1 MGACVPGIAMLAH
14 ADPDV
19 GEAMAGAAA
28 LRADARI
35 PAEMIGAARIA
46 RMVRVRVL
54 VMIPPVLSSASGWL
68 EINSRLTGMRSLSA
82 DRPTGG
88 MNPLSTGRPTT
99 APGVLFIKG

>member
-1 MGACVPGIAMLAH
+1 MLAH

-54 VMIPPVLSSASGWL
+54 VMNSSCVVFGQWL
-68 EINSRLTGMRSLSA
+68 A
-82 DRPTGG
+82 
-88 MNPLSTGRPTT
+88 
-99 APGVLFIKG
+99 